1 MKELIVA
8 TSNNGKLIEINELL
22 KGYVT
27 TTLSLQDFPDLPE
40 IEEDGLTF
48 EENAIKK
55 ARITSLAT
63 GKPVIADDSGLMVEA
78 LGGKPGVYSARFAGN
93 GASDA
98 QNNEKLLRE
107 LTGIPAEKR
116 LASFQCIIALYIPDG
131 SCITFSGEL
140 EGLILESPRG
150 SGGFGYDPLFLVREY
165 GKTLAELSPE
175 IKNRISHRGKA
186 LNKLQSYLSNL

>member
-1 MKELIVA
+1 MA
-8 TSNNGKLIEINELL
+8 SRNNGKLKEINELL
-22 KGYVT
+22 KGVVT

-55 ARITSLAT
+55 AKITCLAT

-93 GASDA
+93 AATDE
-98 QNNEKLLRE
+98 QNNEKLLRD

-116 LASFQCIIALYIPDG
+116 LASFQCIIALYMPDG

-140 EGLILESPRG
+140 QGLILESPRG

-186 LNKLQSYLSNL
+186 LNKLKSYLSDF